1 MTRRLILAAFAFSAL
16 ACPAFA
22 QGHAEA
28 AGSGESS
35 PKPPE
40 TRLLPRTEA
49 MPILGQDVASG
60 GTVVGRLIDL
70 LVGEDGQ
77 PRAAVLDVGGFMG
90 MGARDVTVDWST
102 LHFAPTEKQHPIT
115 TTLSPDQIR
124 SAPEYKNPDQPAAV
138 VVQPKTPD
146 QPPAVVAPPSAPS
159 QPAAPVAPPNAANQP
174 AAPAVPPNAA
184 NQPAATVAP
193 PNAANQPAAAVVPPK
208 P

>member
-1 MTRRLILAAFAFSAL
+1 LGNTPGLKLPVTPRGPGRLASLTPHRAEPRDDTPPHSCRICFFRPGLPRLRPGPRRGRRVGRELS
-16 ACPAFA
+16 
-22 QGHAEA
+22 QA
-28 AGSGESS
+28 AGN
-35 PKPPE
+35 PPA
-40 TRLLPRTEA
+40 PPHGGDA
-49 MPILGQDVASG
+49 ILGQDVASG

-138 VVQPKTPD
+138 VVQPK
-146 QPPAVVAPPSAPS
+146 
-159 QPAAPVAPPNAANQP
+159 
-174 AAPAVPPNAA
+174 
-184 NQPAATVAP
+184 
-193 PNAANQPAAAVVPPK
+193 
-208 P
+208 